1 MQVALRR
8 GQSLLLESRAER
20 RDDVQHDTTKY
31 LLVDPQA
38 AD

>member
-20 RDDVQHDTTKY
+20 CDVQHDTPKY
-31 LLVDPQA
+31 ILVDPQA